1 MFAKLQLL
9 SPHLLLSL
17 SVMFGSLMLQT
28 KPVQAANLTIGSTL
42 QFGGSVQI
50 TTASTPGDT
59 LLFWTKDA
67 SGNDIAV
74 APMGSYGNY
83 SIQTGPSDGSFDF
96 QTSNSSSYQIASINQ
111 HTAIPTPFLRV
122 GSVAG
127 VGNVTFNLTQILLWQ
142 YSGLPGR
149 ASLTI
154 LADGVFVV
162 DGTNTNLGVGSFSS
176 QFINLGTL
184 PTNRSYSGTFEVA
197 VVPEPG
203 AVAGILC
210 FGLMGM
216 AATKRNARSPKQS

>member
-9 SPHLLLSL
+9 SPHRLLSL
-17 SVMFGSLMLQT
+17 SVVFGSLMLQIES
-28 KPVQAANLTIGSTL
+28 VQAANLTIGSTL
-42 QFGGSVQI
+42 QLSGSVQI

-59 LLFWTKDA
+59 LLFWTKDT

-83 SIQTGPSDGSFDF
+83 SLQTGPSDGSFDF
-96 QTSNSSSYQIASINQ
+96 LTSNSSSYQIASINQ
-111 HTAIPTPFLRV
+111 HTTIPAPFLKV

-149 ASLTI
+149 ESLTI

-184 PTNRSYSGTFEVA
+184 PTNRSYSGTFAVEVI
-197 VVPEPG
+197 PEP
-203 AVAGILC
+203 AEVAGILC
-210 FGLMGM
+210 LGFMGIV
-216 AATKRNARSPKQS
+216 TSIRQTRRPKQ

>member
-1 MFAKLQLL
+1 MSAKLQLL
-9 SPHLLLSL
+9 SPHRLLSL
-17 SVMFGSLMLQT
+17 SVMFGSLMLQIES
-28 KPVQAANLTIGSTL
+28 VQAANLTIGSTL
-42 QFGGSVQI
+42 QLSGSVQI

-96 QTSNSSSYQIASINQ
+96 LTSNSSSYQIASINQ
-111 HTAIPTPFLRV
+111 YTAIPAPFLKV

-127 VGNVTFNLTQILLWQ
+127 IGNVTFNLTQILLWQ

-149 ASLTI
+149 ESLTI
-154 LADGVFVV
+154 VGDGVFVV

-184 PTNRSYSGTFEVA
+184 PTNRSYSGTFEVQ
-197 VVPEPG
+197 VVPEP
-203 AVAGILC
+203 AEVAGILC
-210 FGLMGM
+210 LGLMGIVTSIRHNRR
-216 AATKRNARSPKQS
+216 AK